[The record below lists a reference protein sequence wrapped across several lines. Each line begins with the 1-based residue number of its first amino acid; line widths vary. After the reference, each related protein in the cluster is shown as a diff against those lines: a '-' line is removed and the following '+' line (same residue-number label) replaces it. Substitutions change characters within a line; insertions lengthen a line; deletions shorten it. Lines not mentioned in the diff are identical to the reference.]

1 MFSMVDGIPEDD
13 AGDKQLESAPAPVD
27 RLPSTIAKLAS
38 DPHAVLQLAYEYEG
52 VVFDALEQRGAHL
65 EKLAE
70 LTEILVTW
78 CDHHPEL
85 RADPTPLTLFY
96 RHAFSFEPPDDDFD
110 LPRPRA
116 PTLEVFSEAAFDA
129 LDLVWR
135 VRLAAHVQG
144 GLPEL
149 HDTAKRVGDAITK
162 RPGMIGK
169 EVAAAAETSAANVY
183 TIFRLHLRPR
193 GFKRVGQ
200 GYFAPGGSELPP
212 EEDRRV

>member
-1 MFSMVDGIPEDD
+1 MVDDTPEGD
-13 AGDKQLESAPAPVD
+13 AGDKQFEGEPEPVD
-27 RLPSTIAKLAS
+27 RLPSRIAKLAA
-38 DPHAVLQLAYEYEG
+38 DPNAVLQLAYEYEG
-52 VVFDALEQRGAHL
+52 VVFDALEKRGENL
-65 EKLAE
+65 ESLAE
-70 LTEILVTW
+70 LTEILVAW

-96 RHAFSFEPPDDDFD
+96 RHAFSFEPADDGFD

-135 VRLAAHVQG
+135 VRLAARVKG

-149 HDTAKRVGDAITK
+149 HDTAKRVAEAIAD

-169 EVAAAAETSAANVY
+169 EVAAAAKTSAANVY

-193 GFKRVGQ
+193 GFRRVGQ
-200 GYFAPGGSELPP
+200 GYFAPDGSTRSQS
-212 EEDRRV
+212 EDSEV